1 MTNPTVSDYLKYA
14 NLQMAAEAF
23 LKDELTG
30 EERYSGGNLITALT
44 AGNKRSLKF
53 TRLQAEA
60 FAAQWTVVDQKAN
73 SSTGFSGTLFRSNKD
88 NEALGIRKDEL
99 VLSFRSTEFID
110 DHARDNKATNDLEI
124 DGTGFALGQI
134 ADMEAWYAQ
143 LTADPTKLSG
153 KTYSVT
159 GYSLGGH
166 LATVFNQLR
175 QAELQAGPPPATL
188 DQVITFNGAGVGEIR
203 NGTVTALVNRFVQL
217 RRQAAGADG
226 LAGLFQTATGKQAY
240 HALRAA
246 LAVNLG
252 VPTAAMR
259 DAVANVFGALN
270 EGDTLLQADRNLLLG
285 ANGAL
290 TRALKVAAVAAE
302 IPGLKPGVEKTDQ
315 PTRVDDAIIDAERVD
330 YQLAVITAQTEFDTR
345 SRLTVGDLLS
355 VFTSGGIAKGYGE
368 PRLGNQID
376 AVGWEFSADRP
387 IALVANS
394 LWHYGQDVKLF
405 IEDQPNVRNGVVA
418 AVASAS
424 VAAGDFRPLVEGF
437 ATRDFGDD
445 HSLVLIIDS
454 LNVQNTLL
462 QLLPEAQRSEAAAT
476 LSTILKNASWRKGV
490 DGSNGGANAQGQA
503 EGDVLENVVNALAD
517 LFLGPQAKADRLNGS
532 SDGNTWAKADSSY
545 TGADGQTY
553 TGRDKLYAT
562 LKAITDSEIYKH
574 MLPGT
579 LTLAAAGV
587 GLKDTAR
594 DDFGAYAA
602 LYSLSPFAFSTGTAA
617 QAAVFDGSGLYA
629 VWKAAAANKR
639 QAATGLSGD
648 LLDGGRECHWQ
659 AGMSRESRRWRHGDS
674 TATAINNKAWRKAA

>member
-134 ADMEAWYAQ
+134 ADMEAWYAR
-143 LTADPTKLSG
+143 LAAPNGALAG

-175 QAELQAGPPPATL
+175 QAELQAGPPPARR

-217 RRQAAGADG
+217 RDMAAGADG

-252 VPTAAMR
+252 VPTAAMK

-270 EGDTLLQADRNLLLG
+270 EGDTLLQADRNVLLG

-290 TRALKVAAVAAE
+290 ISDEPPTGTPDGVLFNDL
-302 IPGLKPGVEKTDQ
+302 IQGLGGNDSIVTLYGGNDRILGGPDDDWLFGTDGNDVVIGG
-315 PTRVDDAIIDAERVD
+315 TER
-330 YQLAVITAQTEFDTR
+330 
-345 SRLTVGDLLS
+345 
-355 VFTSGGIAKGYGE
+355 
-368 PRLGNQID
+368 
-376 AVGWEFSADRP
+376 
-387 IALVANS
+387 
-394 LWHYGQDVKLF
+394 DV
-405 IEDQPNVRNGVVA
+405 
-418 AVASAS
+418 
-424 VAAGDFRPLVEGF
+424 LVEGAGNDRLYADEMQTVGAALKRQNDPASNAQGEALSAGPGNDLTIGGSGNDLLF
-437 ATRDFGDD
+437 GGLGSDLLIGGAGDDTIDGDINANNILEAWRIVRTATADDTALGGVRRLVDFREMSIDWPTAGGDDVIYAGAGDDWVTASYGNAANLFIDD
-445 HSLVLIIDS
+445 HSCV
-454 LNVQNTLL
+454 
-462 QLLPEAQRSEAAAT
+462 R
-476 LSTILKNASWRKGV
+476 GMM
-490 DGSNGGANAQGQA
+490 
-503 EGDVLENVVNALAD
+503 
-517 LFLGPQAKADRLNGS
+517 
-532 SDGNTWAKADSSY
+532 
-545 TGADGQTY
+545 
-553 TGRDKLYAT
+553 T
-562 LKAITDSEIYKH
+562 LK
-574 MLPGT
+574 
-579 LTLAAAGV
+579 
-587 GLKDTAR
+587 
-594 DDFGAYAA
+594 
-602 LYSLSPFAFSTGTAA
+602 
-617 QAAVFDGSGLYA
+617 
-629 VWKAAAANKR
+629 
-639 QAATGLSGD
+639 
-648 LLDGGRECHWQ
+648 
-659 AGMSRESRRWRHGDS
+659 SRCWRHGDFR
-674 TATAINNKAWRKAA
+674 AAAINDHIGRNAA